1 MNIQLTPV
9 KSKEK
14 ALEAVVR
21 KQEEIKTSKW
31 HSMANGQF
39 GQSRVGEGKLMLA
52 RQENELKQLIDSAN
66 HQPAEPMIW
75 VSAYN
80 SFAEKEILKANG
92 FRWDGT
98 EKCWSKRVTVANLE
112 ATLSAIGAE
121 VDETEKLLA
130 GL

>member
-1 MNIQLTPV
+1 MKIELTTV
-9 KSKEK
+9 ESKEK
-14 ALEAVVR
+14 ALEAVAR

-39 GQSRVGEGKLMLA
+39 GQSRIGEGKLMLA
-52 RQENELKQLIDSAN
+52 RLENELKQLIDIAN
-66 HQPAEPMIW
+66 HKPAEPTIF

-92 FRWDGT
+92 FRWDGI
-98 EKCWSKRVTVANLE
+98 EKCWSRSVKVADLE
-112 ATLSAIGAE
+112 ALMAKIGATI
-121 VDETEKLLA
+121 DENEKLLA

>member
-1 MNIQLTPV
+1 MNISLTPV
-9 KSKEK
+9 ESKEK
-14 ALEAVVR
+14 ALEAVAR

-52 RQENELKQLIDSAN
+52 RLENELKQLIDSAN
-66 HQPAEPMIW
+66 HKPAEPTIF

-92 FRWDGT
+92 FRWDG
-98 EKCWSKRVTVANLE
+98 KCWSRSVKVADLE
-112 ATLSAIGAE
+112 ALMTKIGATI
-121 VDETEKLLA
+121 DENEKLLA